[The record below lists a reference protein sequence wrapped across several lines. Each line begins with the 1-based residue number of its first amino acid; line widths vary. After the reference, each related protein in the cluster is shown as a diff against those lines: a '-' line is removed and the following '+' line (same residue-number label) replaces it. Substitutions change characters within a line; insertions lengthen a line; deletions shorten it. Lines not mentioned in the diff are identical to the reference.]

1 MRNLKLISELLII
14 IIKNIEHNMPDN
26 RFNRIFILK
35 IEEDQIPQL
44 KRLCEDYN
52 IVDNGTFENA
62 AAFHRIWGIGPNCLL
77 YLSYGMAQKGFDFNS
92 LNELESYLEKFI
104 TKN

>member
-1 MRNLKLISELLII
+1 MDS
-14 IIKNIEHNMPDN
+14 

-35 IEEDQIPQL
+35 IEDGQIPQL
-44 KRLCEDYN
+44 KQLCEDYN

-62 AAFHRIWGIGPNCLL
+62 ADFHRIWGIGPNGLI

-92 LNELESYLEKFI
+92 LSELEEYLEKFI
-104 TKN
+104 IKN